1 MAWTRKF
8 SFWVSVAAFVLAALA
23 AVPSA
28 RAAEEPQVPEGVGV
42 VLGGGG
48 ARGFAHLG
56 VLKEL
61 ERLRIPISCIAG
73 TSAGALIGGIYA
85 NGLPLDEMEKEFNGA
100 DWDQMLSGRPARAN
114 IPYDRKRN
122 DYKNYLDASFG
133 LKEGELRLPR
143 GAINSQGIE
152 MYIHNITRDR
162 NIDSFDKLPIP
173 FRAVAADLL
182 TGDAVVFDKGSLS
195 RALRASM
202 AVPGVFDLVEDNGR
216 LLVDGA
222 IARNVPVQDVKGR
235 CAKHVIVVDVGSPLL
250 KADEIQSWFDVVAQS
265 SNLAVMRNV
274 RQQMKL
280 LDKNDIVIRPDL
292 TGYTAASF
300 GDHRAIVKRGEEAA
314 RKMDAQL
321 SALSVSEEQ
330 YAAWKSRLQRPRYPV
345 LDEVKVEGKD
355 GTFTKLATLQE
366 SLSFNGPAVPVGVA
380 RQRLDEIFASGEYD
394 KLSYRVDSATGRNVM
409 TVMPVER
416 SIGQN
421 SLHFGLNLNS
431 DTPGDSAFTF
441 RAAHEWA
448 ALNDAGASWR
458 NDVAIGYQ
466 RMFNSELYQPLW
478 RGSPVFAAASLGA
491 YQKQF
496 RLFDANHTALSTI
509 NDDVVGGQLSLGLA
523 LGKYG
528 EWRVGLYH
536 ENNRISVAQGYPF
549 DIDDGGRF
557 RDVGLS
563 TRLVVDQFDNPRWPR
578 AGYYFSGKLRKGM
591 PGLGSDTDQQAY
603 DLVGE
608 VAKTYGDF
616 TARFTLKAS
625 GDRKKNV
632 PQELGGF
639 LNLTGYQTGEL
650 VADQTALARLMVY
663 WRAAS
668 LPPVLGSGVYAGVSL
683 EGGRLWGQ
691 NNLDFQPNRE
701 RSWIPAGSLFLGADT
716 ILGPF
721 FVGIGSARG
730 GQLTGYIYL
739 GVDY

>member
-1 MAWTRKF
+1 M
-8 SFWVSVAAFVLAALA
+8 
-23 AVPSA
+23 
-28 RAAEEPQVPEGVGV
+28 PEGVGV

-133 LKEGELRLPR
+133 LKDGELRLPR

-235 CAKHVIVVDVGSPLL
+235 CAKHVIVVDVGSPLM

-355 GTFTKLATLQE
+355 GTFTKVATLQE
-366 SLSFNGPAVPVGVA
+366 SLSFNGPAVPVGMA
-380 RQRLDEIFASGEYD
+380 RQRLDEIFAGGEYD
-394 KLSYRVDSATGRNVM
+394 KLSYRVDNVTGRNVM

-431 DTPGDSAFTF
+431 DTPGDSTFTF

-448 ALNDAGASWR
+448 SLNDAGASWR
-458 NDVAIGYQ
+458 NDVAIGYEKSIT
-466 RMFNSELYQPLW
+466 SEIYQPLW
-478 RGSPVFAAASLGA
+478 RGSPFFVSGSLSYEQKPFRVF
-491 YQKQF
+491 
-496 RLFDANHTALSTI
+496 
-509 NDDVVGGQLSLGLA
+509 NDDHTVLGTLKNDVLSGELNTGVA

-528 EWRVGLYH
+528 EWRIGLYRQD
-536 ENNRISVAQGYPF
+536 NDYSLLQGDSSDF
-549 DIDDGGRF
+549 DGSLRF
-557 RDVGLS
+557 RDVGVQ

-578 AGYYFSGKLRKGM
+578 AGYYFSGKFGAGL
-591 PGLGSDTDQQAY
+591 PALGSEVNQKFY
-603 DLVGE
+603 DVTGE
-608 VAKTYGDF
+608 LARTYGDF
-616 TARFTLKAS
+616 TARFTAKAR
-625 GDRKKNV
+625 GYVDIRAGFI
-632 PQELGGF
+632 PQTLGGF
-639 LNLTGYQTGEL
+639 LNLTGYQNGEL
-650 VADQTALARLMVY
+650 MAEQVALGRLMVY

-683 EGGRLWGQ
+683 EAGRLWGQ
-691 NNLDFQPNRE
+691 NYTELQSSRD
-701 RSWIPAGSLFLGADT
+701 WIPAGSLFLGADT

-721 FVGIGSARG
+721 FVGVGTAKG